1 MIGNARTGSRKPK
14 AEKSCEAACLTQA
27 KLDAEGAARMAK
39 LTEWGR
45 QYTLQ
50 VKVTDPEGRDV
61 FTLTRVTSQRD
72 LRDQGNTVPEI
83 NEILE
88 LLIEAANEFILPLE

>member
-1 MIGNARTGSRKPK
+1 M
-14 AEKSCEAACLTQA
+14 
-27 KLDAEGAARMAK
+27 RMAK
-39 LTEWGR
+39 LTERGR

-61 FTLTRVTSQRD
+61 FTLTRFTSERD

-83 NEILE
+83 DEILE
-88 LLIEAANEFILPLE
+88 LLIEAAKEYVLPFE